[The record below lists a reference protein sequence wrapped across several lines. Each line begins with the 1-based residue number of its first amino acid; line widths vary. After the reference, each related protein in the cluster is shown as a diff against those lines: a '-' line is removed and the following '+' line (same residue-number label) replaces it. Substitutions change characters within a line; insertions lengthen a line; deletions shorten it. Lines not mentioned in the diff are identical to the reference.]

1 MTGPSPGSSIPGR
14 TASGGPRH
22 WRRGGGCVIGALRH
36 TGFRAVWVGQL
47 LSQFGNAAFSVV
59 GLWQL
64 RLHSPLLLSVAGLA
78 SMLPTLL
85 STVGGTVVDH
95 VDPRRLMLTT
105 DLLRGVGLGLAL
117 FGLVASPALAPA
129 LIIAVLAINALG
141 GAFFGPAE
149 SVAIPYLVPDGDLP
163 SANGLMSTTWQ
174 LSGAVGSALGG
185 AALAGLG
192 LRLIFGFDL
201 LSFWFSAAAI
211 LFVIRLGT
219 GAPRFAA
226 RQARQAVHRRENPQP
241 FWRSLYS
248 GFGALREIG
257 WLVTL
262 LPLIL
267 LANFGGNGAGI
278 MLPFWVRHVLHA
290 NVAWFGLIEAS
301 WAGGM
306 LVGSILT
313 GVVATASI
321 RRVVGAMALIQ
332 GVLITG
338 FILAPTPLV
347 AAGCLLVAG
356 AANGVVNALITTLF
370 QRLIPE
376 DVQGRA
382 FGLMG
387 TLMSAANPLAAIVAG
402 LTLRVLP
409 LWWMWA
415 LLALSSLGLGW
426 GLWARLPDR
435 LPAAPVSTAVVE
447 PPAP

>member
-1 MTGPSPGSSIPGR
+1 M
-14 TASGGPRH
+14 
-22 WRRGGGCVIGALRH
+22 VGALRH

-64 RLHSPLLLSVAGLA
+64 QLHNPLLLSVAGLA

-117 FGLVASPALAPA
+117 LGLLASPSLAPA

-149 SVAIPYLVPDGDLP
+149 AVSLPYLVPDQDLP

-192 LRLIFGFDL
+192 LSMIFGFDL

-211 LFVIRLGT
+211 LFVIRIGT
-219 GAPRFAA
+219 GAARFSARKA
-226 RQARQAVHRRENPQP
+226 RQQAQRRENPEP
-241 FWRSLYS
+241 FWKSLYS
-248 GFGALREIG
+248 GFAALRQMR
-257 WLVTL
+257 WLITL
-262 LPLIL
+262 LPLII
-267 LANFGGNGAGI
+267 LANFSGSGAAI
-278 MLPFWVRHVLHA
+278 MLPFWVRHMLHA
-290 NVAWFGLIEAS
+290 NVAWFGLIEAG

-306 LVGSILT
+306 LLGSILT
-313 GVVATASI
+313 GAFAALSI
-321 RRVVGAMALIQ
+321 RRVVGAMAILQ
-332 GVLITG
+332 GIFVTG
-338 FILAPTPLV
+338 FILAATPME
-347 AAGCLLVAG
+347 AAACLLVAG
-356 AANGVVNALITTLF
+356 VGNGILNALVNTLF

-376 DVQGRA
+376 DLQGRA
-382 FGLMG
+382 FGLVG
-387 TLMSAANPLAAIVAG
+387 TLLSAANPLAAIVAG
-402 LTLRVLP
+402 VTLRVLP

-415 LLALSSLGLGW
+415 LLAVSVVGLGW
-426 GLWARLPDR
+426 GLWVRLPDR
-435 LPAAPVSTAVVE
+435 MPGPPASGSVPEAAP
-447 PPAP
+447 AP